1 MDFNKPSISKKIEKF
16 LLDNLKTEKEK
27 ESLINVTTGKSVLK
41 GDAIALLIT
50 IVQAM
55 TIVDEETKEEFDAII
70 PEDDGENDKDNGGAD
85 EFPTL
90 AQSMVKWSSVESKG
104 KKLAS
109 AHVSPIDPV
118 SSNPRSS
125 VVLTGDELLHKFEN
139 VCYFY
144 KLGKCRF
151 GKECKKEHPKFCQKF
166 INNGPSKSNPKGCD
180 SKCNNLHPIAC
191 RDSIKSRECA
201 RDKCRFYH
209 LKGTKKPDTLSSPQ
223 VHSQSA
229 PLTQGTSQPQIHSVQ
244 NAMPMQNQNLTQS
257 SPNVRFNSTPQQV
270 FQVDQTAILT
280 TLQLMMEE
288 MRSWR

>member
-1 MDFNKPSISKKIEKF
+1 MCSTA
-16 LLDNLKTEKEK
+16 LKYKCYI
-27 ESLINVTTGKSVLK
+27 LI
-41 GDAIALLIT
+41 
-50 IVQAM
+50 
-55 TIVDEETKEEFDAII
+55 F
-70 PEDDGENDKDNGGAD
+70 
-85 EFPTL
+85 
-90 AQSMVKWSSVESKG
+90 
-104 KKLAS
+104 
-109 AHVSPIDPV
+109 
-118 SSNPRSS
+118 
-125 VVLTGDELLHKFEN
+125 
-139 VCYFY
+139 
-144 KLGKCRF
+144 
-151 GKECKKEHPKFCQKF
+151 
-166 INNGPSKSNPKGCD
+166 KSNPKGCD

-229 PLTQGTSQPQIHSVQ
+229 PVTQGTSQPQTHSVQ

-288 MRSWR
+288 MRSWRNQSPPQVQPNLQPQVWSQGSLAPQLGWGSPSNLTQSQSQSQSQ